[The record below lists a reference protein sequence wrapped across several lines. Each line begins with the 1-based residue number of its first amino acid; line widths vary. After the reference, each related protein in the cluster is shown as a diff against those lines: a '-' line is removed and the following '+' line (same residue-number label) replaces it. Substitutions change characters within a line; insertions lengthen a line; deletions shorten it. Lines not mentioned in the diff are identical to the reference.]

1 MWCSPNASP
10 AGSRGRA
17 RRQLCWTSGRA
28 FSWPANSRHNKYV
41 TPLVCFHTDFYVRL
55 FVRVRCSDK
64 LATLSALD
72 EALVFTCGSCGSFF
86 INPLG
91 SNKNGLK
98 PAHLTLPATTCVH
111 CASPLA
117 INGPIWARDY
127 CDRTV
132 LQALLAQCEAHR
144 ADVV

>member
-1 MWCSPNASP
+1 M
-10 AGSRGRA
+10 
-17 RRQLCWTSGRA
+17 CWTSGRA
-28 FSWPANSRHNKYV
+28 FSWPANARHNKYV

-91 SNKNGLK
+91 TNKNGLK

-144 ADVV
+144 ADVE